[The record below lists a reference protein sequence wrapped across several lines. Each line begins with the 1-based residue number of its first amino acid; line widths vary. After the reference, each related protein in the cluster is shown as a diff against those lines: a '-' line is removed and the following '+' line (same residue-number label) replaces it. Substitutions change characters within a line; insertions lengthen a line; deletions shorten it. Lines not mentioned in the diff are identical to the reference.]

1 MCCVGCELT
10 IIAMENKFFT
20 ITFILLF
27 FSTGCLE
34 VISAQKRIPVI
45 RATSDKSII
54 YDGTHVKVNWKLDP
68 RIKPDIYYTNLPY
81 KKSKIVLI
89 TDQGKQSFNTQYGKS
104 YDLIVLL
111 NEKDSCFVR
120 IMAKED
126 PSFISLKQNENKP
139 SPLEIPFT
147 ITGSR
152 IYFKGLLNEKEEV
165 NIQFDLGAG
174 TSCVNKLS
182 SEKLQLSFTDK
193 TTISNT
199 QGVNEARK
207 SSGNKLQIG
216 DAVWRDVPLTEVGN
230 MKQDEDLIVG
240 NGFFRDKIIEIDYD
254 RKMMVIHNQ
263 LPAKAKEF
271 KKQEVFYEQNR
282 PKFKVDFTQDNK
294 KYSFWFLFD
303 TGREGTMLIGDDFTS
318 QGENW
323 KNLKELQMVNE
334 RKLIRLNAFMAG
346 REFKD
351 IVTNAADPL
360 KPTGRPTLFGNQIL
374 SQFNVILDN
383 KEGILYLK
391 PNNRINEPYM
401 NYNRYL
407 KEISNKKE

>member
-1 MCCVGCELT
+1 MKN
-10 IIAMENKFFT
+10 IFFT
-20 ITFILLF
+20 VIFILLF
-27 FSTGCLE
+27 ISTGCLE
-34 VISAQKRIPVI
+34 MISAQKQIPVI
-45 RATSDKSII
+45 KATSDKAII
-54 YDGTHVKVNWKLDP
+54 YDGANVKVDWRLDP
-68 RIKPDIYYTNLPY
+68 RVKPDIYYTNLPY
-81 KKSKIVLI
+81 KKSKIEVV
-89 TDQGKQSFNTQYGKS
+89 TDQGKQSFTAQYGES

-111 NEKDSCFVR
+111 NKKDSCFVR

-139 SPLEIPFT
+139 YPLEIPFT

-207 SSGNKLQIG
+207 SPGNRLQIG
-216 DAVWRDVPLTEVGN
+216 DAVWKDVPLTEVGN
-230 MKQDEDLIVG
+230 MKPDEDLIVG

-254 RKMMVIHNQ
+254 RKIMLIHNQ
-263 LPAKAKEF
+263 LPAKVKEF
-271 KKQEVFYEQNR
+271 KKQEIFYEQNR

-318 QGENW
+318 QDENW

-334 RKLIRLNAFMAG
+334 RKLVRLNASIAG

-351 IVTNAADPL
+351 IITNAADPQ

-374 SQFNVILDN
+374 SQFNVILNN
-383 KEGILYLK
+383 KDGTLYLK
-391 PNNRINEPYM
+391 ANKRINEPFM
-401 NYNRYL
+401 NYDRYL
-407 KEISNKKE
+407 KEMANKKE